1 MSSSASGVIG
11 NSHRRRLED
20 IIVRMG
26 ELDLETWACQVLE
39 WLVPELDGLNGSL
52 YLNEGSKLKRIGS
65 FALDEDRNQMG
76 FGPGEGW
83 IGQAALSL
91 RPLVLDSP
99 VLSGRNGGSHGLVSI
114 EPQALVCWPLIFNR
128 NLMGV
133 LEVSWALKLHEETKD
148 RLNEIADTIS
158 AALYNAVSQQRIT
171 HLYEEAQDKSVLL
184 EKKENDLRQY
194 IAELEETQ
202 NQMRQLQD
210 NLELTVQLRTAELQ
224 NAMQELKEAQEQ
236 VIQSEKL
243 ASLGQLVA
251 GVAHEINTPIGIA
264 VTAASFL
271 ENNTQ
276 ELQEIFAQGKMKRSD
291 FEDYLEQARES
302 SLLILKNLERA
313 AQLIQSFK
321 KVAVNQSA
329 ENVYEF
335 NLNDYLHEILT
346 SLGPQLRK
354 TRIEYDIDCPESL
367 VVNSAPS
374 AISQII
380 INLVMNSLTH
390 AYEPNQQGLLT
401 IAVEDRGGKV
411 EMRYSDNGK
420 GIPQDIIDKIFDP
433 FFTTRRGSGGSGL
446 GLNIVHNLAAQMLK
460 GTVRCTSEVGKGTSF
475 YIIFPKNIA

>member
-1 MSSSASGVIG
+1 MSG
-11 NSHRRRLED
+11 
-20 IIVRMG
+20 
-26 ELDLETWACQVLE
+26 
-39 WLVPELDGLNGSL
+39 
-52 YLNEGSKLKRIGS
+52 IGS
-65 FALDEDRNQMG
+65 YALESQHLKQSFDL
-76 FGPGEGW
+76 GEGW
-83 IGQAALSL
+83 VGQAAHSRRELYL
-91 RPLVLDSP
+91 EQ
-99 VLSGRNGGSHGLVSI
+99 RNGASGQYAGLV
-114 EPQALVCWPLIFNR
+114 EVLPEALSCYPLLFNQ

-133 LEVSWALKLHEETKD
+133 LELTWAYPPVPNQREHLASLANS
-148 RLNEIADTIS
+148 LS

-171 HLYEEAQDKSVLL
+171 LLYEEAQDKSHQLQ
-184 EKKENDLRQY
+184 EKENNLRQY
-194 IAELEETQ
+194 IAELEEAQ

-210 NLELTVQLRTAELQ
+210 NLELTVKQRTTELET
-224 NAMQELKEAQEQ
+224 ALVELKEAQKQ

-276 ELQEIFAQGKMKRSD
+276 ELQELFAAGKMKRSD

-329 ENVYEF
+329 ENIYAF
-335 NLNDYLHEILT
+335 NLNDYLHEIMT

-354 TRIEYDIDCPESL
+354 TRIEYHIDCPEQL
-367 VVNSAPS
+367 VVTSAPS
-374 AISQII
+374 AISQIV

-390 AYEPNQQGLLT
+390 AYEPADAGLLSL
-401 IAVEDRGGKV
+401 VVVDLGGKV
-411 EMRYSDNGK
+411 ELRYSDDGK

-433 FFTTRRGSGGSGL
+433 FFTTKRGSGGSGL
-446 GLNIVHNLAAQMLK
+446 GLNIVHNLTVQMLK
-460 GTVRCTSEVGKGTSF
+460 GSVRCTSEVGKGTSF
-475 YIIFPKNIA
+475 IILFPKEIS